1 MPLEK
6 IITEIVILI
15 VLQALASSFWAC
27 IKYFR
32 FRQQLLANYGTL
44 KTTVSA
50 EDKGVLEKEARNMQP
65 TGKSY
70 AEAMDAALAEGGK
83 VQNKRLLLLSP
94 PLAAIIAGSFILG
107 SMFVSINVSVFFL
120 LAILPLKE
128 AVRTRV
134 FGDLLKVSLTIFRW
148 NREDPEACKRFCIEE
163 RPVFKNIHKVI
174 TEL

>member
-6 IITEIVILI
+6 IITEVVILV
-15 VLQALASSFWAC
+15 VLQAVASSFWSC

-32 FRQQLLANYGTL
+32 LRQQLLANYETL

-50 EDKGVLEKEARNMQP
+50 EDKGLLEKEAGKIQP
-65 TGKSY
+65 TGRSH

-83 VQNKRLLLLSP
+83 AQNKRLLLLSLP
-94 PLAAIIAGSFILG
+94 IAAVFVGSYILG
-107 SMFVSINVSVFFL
+107 STYVSINVSAFFL

-134 FGDLLKVSLTIFRW
+134 FGDLLKVSLTIYQW
-148 NREDPEACKRFCIEE
+148 NRENPDACTRFCLEE

>member
-6 IITEIVILI
+6 IITEVVLLI
-15 VLQALASSFWAC
+15 VLQAVASSFWSC

-32 FRQQLLANYGTL
+32 FRQQLLANYETL

-50 EDKGVLEKEARNMQP
+50 EDKGLLEKEAGKIQP

-83 VQNKRLLLLSP
+83 VQNKRLLLLSLP
-94 PLAAIIAGSFILG
+94 IAAVFVGSYILG
-107 SMFVSINVSVFFL
+107 STYVSINVSVFFL
-120 LAILPLKE
+120 LAILRLKE

-134 FGDLLKVSLTIFRW
+134 FGDLLKVSLTIYKW
-148 NREDPEACKRFCIEE
+148 NRENPEACKRFCIEE
-163 RPVFKNIHKVI
+163 RPMFTNIHKVI